1 MVLIVVGCVCV
12 CIPLFIKLMYINV
25 NLINCGFSIQI
36 IITILGF
43 CWNYAQPFVVYKAVR
58 DIYVRAGCYLDNGG
72 VFESKL
78 KKYKNN
84 NH

>member
-1 MVLIVVGCVCV
+1 MLILVGCV
-12 CIPLFIKLMYINV
+12 CIPLFIKLMLINV
-25 NLINCGFSIQI
+25 NLLNCGFSIQL

-58 DIYVRAGCYLDNGG
+58 DIYVRAGCCLDNGG
-72 VFESKL
+72 AAFESKL